1 MSILAVKID
10 QAGYSEKQ
18 PVIKDIE
25 FQIEKGEMI
34 GLIGPNGAGK
44 STTIKTLLG
53 VMKYVKGLIK
63 RQEQSRYG
71 YIPEKPVFYDHLTL
85 WEHLDLIASINGIND
100 TELNERASTYLKV
113 FKMEKVKHEMPS
125 TFSKGMQQ
133 KVMIIQALLLK
144 PDYYIVDE
152 PFIGLDPSAIKMFL
166 TIMEEERNR
175 GAGVLMCT
183 HVLDTAEKICDRF
196 LLMTEGQMVA
206 QGTLEE
212 IRHITGLKGASLL
225 DCFHQIEEGK

>member
-10 QAGYSEKQ
+10 QAGYNEKQ

-85 WEHLDLIASINGIND
+85 W
-100 TELNERASTYLKV
+100 
-113 FKMEKVKHEMPS
+113 
-125 TFSKGMQQ
+125 
-133 KVMIIQALLLK
+133 
-144 PDYYIVDE
+144 
-152 PFIGLDPSAIKMFL
+152 
-166 TIMEEERNR
+166 
-175 GAGVLMCT
+175 
-183 HVLDTAEKICDRF
+183 
-196 LLMTEGQMVA
+196 
-206 QGTLEE
+206 
-212 IRHITGLKGASLL
+212 
-225 DCFHQIEEGK
+225 